1 MVVKSKNK
9 LTGQPH
15 LFAFNGSFVRKKYIL
30 TPSRRGH
37 GHAWWN
43 RYGSTMK
50 LAKNTTVKDAQLSAT
65 ASHYPL
71 LKIEGPMFHTVY
83 FVISS
88 CLVFTCT
95 LYIVICVQT
104 LFDCITFLFFFFNC
118 MIVSQ
123 SYVTLVSKFGIGIL
137 TTLYYLLS
145 PFFFFF
151 F

>member
-1 MVVKSKNK
+1 
-9 LTGQPH
+9 
-15 LFAFNGSFVRKKYIL
+15 
-30 TPSRRGH
+30 
-37 GHAWWN
+37 
-43 RYGSTMK
+43 
-50 LAKNTTVKDAQLSAT
+50 
-65 ASHYPL
+65 
-71 LKIEGPMFHTVY
+71 MFHTVY

-104 LFDCITFLFFFFNC
+104 LFDCITFLFLFSNC

-145 PFFFFF
+145 PSFSFFLNYQTKPVHALSAFLITLVTCEFHMYCQSIF
-151 F
+151 GQCESKIKVHVNNSVQYSD

>member
-1 MVVKSKNK
+1 
-9 LTGQPH
+9 
-15 LFAFNGSFVRKKYIL
+15 
-30 TPSRRGH
+30 
-37 GHAWWN
+37 
-43 RYGSTMK
+43 
-50 LAKNTTVKDAQLSAT
+50 
-65 ASHYPL
+65 
-71 LKIEGPMFHTVY
+71 MFHTVY

-104 LFDCITFLFFFFNC
+104 LFDCITFLFLFSNC

-145 PFFFFF
+145 PSFFFFF
-151 F
+151 LNYQTKPVHALSAFLITLVTCEFHMYCQSIFGQCESKMEVHVNNSVQYSD